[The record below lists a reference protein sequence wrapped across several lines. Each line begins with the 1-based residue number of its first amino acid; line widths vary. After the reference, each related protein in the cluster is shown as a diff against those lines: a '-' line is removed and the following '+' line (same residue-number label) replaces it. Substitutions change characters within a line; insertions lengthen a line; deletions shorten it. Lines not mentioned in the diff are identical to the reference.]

1 MTPNVMQGYL
11 KIFNLL
17 WKIKRVEHMLNQSW
31 TINAAKKH
39 DLSKLKEISGDLH
52 MCTLLRHEMIHFITN
67 LSSYMQVEVL
77 ESAWKTFTD
86 ELNVAENL
94 DEIRIIQEKFI
105 EEILD
110 KALLSQAR

>member
-1 MTPNVMQGYL
+1 
-11 KIFNLL
+11 
-17 WKIKRVEHMLNQSW
+17 
-31 TINAAKKH
+31 
-39 DLSKLKEISGDLH
+39 

-94 DEIRIIQEKFI
+94 DEIRIIQDKFI

>member
-1 MTPNVMQGYL
+1 
-11 KIFNLL
+11 
-17 WKIKRVEHMLNQSW
+17 
-31 TINAAKKH
+31 
-39 DLSKLKEISGDLH
+39 
-52 MCTLLRHEMIHFITN
+52 
-67 LSSYMQVEVL
+67 MQVEVL

-94 DEIRIIQEKFI
+94 DEIRIIQDKFI